1 MEFRITDAT
10 RSVEQESF
18 VISEPRRPNPRS
30 SFNAKRALDI
40 TVASLA
46 LLFVAPLL
54 LIIAL
59 LVRLQDG
66 QAAIFSHTRYGQNG
80 RTFKC
85 LKLRS
90 MVPDAADRLQ
100 ELLERDPEAKRQ
112 WELTQKLVDDPRITP
127 LGQFIRATSIDELP
141 QLINVLKGDMSL
153 VGPRPIS
160 LSERSKYGE
169 NFADYCSVRPGITGL
184 WQVSGRSDVSYPE
197 RVRMDTTYAQNRTFW
212 GDVLIML
219 KTIPAVLKS
228 EGAR

>member
-10 RSVEQESF
+10 RGVEQESF
-18 VISEPRRPNPRS
+18 VISEPRRPNPRN

-90 MVPDAADRLQ
+90 MVPDAAERLQ
-100 ELLERDPEAKRQ
+100 ELLERDPDAKRE
-112 WELTQKLVDDPRITP
+112 WELTQKLVHDPRITP

-184 WQVSGRSDVSYPE
+184 WQVSGRSNVSYPE
-197 RVRMDTTYAQNRTFW
+197 RVRMDTTYALNRSFW
-212 GDVLIML
+212 GDIVIML

-228 EGAR
+228 DGAR

>member
-10 RSVEQESF
+10 RGVEQECF
-18 VISEPRRPNPRS
+18 VISEPRRPNPRN

-90 MVPDAADRLQ
+90 MVPDAAERLQ
-100 ELLERDPEAKRQ
+100 ELLERDPDAKRE
-112 WELTQKLVDDPRITP
+112 WELTQKLVHDPRITP

-184 WQVSGRSDVSYPE
+184 WQVSGRSNVSYPE
-197 RVRMDTTYAQNRTFW
+197 RVRMDTTYALNRSFW
-212 GDVLIML
+212 GDIVIML

-228 EGAR
+228 DGAR

>member
-10 RSVEQESF
+10 RGVEQESF
-18 VISEPRRPNPRS
+18 VISEPRRPNPRN
-30 SFNAKRALDI
+30 SFTAKRALDI
-40 TVASLA
+40 AVASLA

-85 LKLRS
+85 LKIRS
-90 MVPDAADRLQ
+90 MVPDAAERLQ
-100 ELLERDPEAKRQ
+100 ELLERDPEAKRE
-112 WELTQKLVDDPRITP
+112 WELTQKLIHDPRITP

-184 WQVSGRSDVSYPE
+184 WQVSGRSNVSYPE
-197 RVRMDTTYAQNRTFW
+197 RVRLDTTYALNRSFW
-212 GDVLIML
+212 GDIVIML

-228 EGAR
+228 DGAR

>member
-10 RSVEQESF
+10 RGVEQEGF
-18 VISEPRRPNPRS
+18 VISEPRRPNPRN
-30 SFNAKRALDI
+30 SFTAKRALDI
-40 TVASLA
+40 AVASLA

-66 QAAIFSHTRYGQNG
+66 KAAIFSHTRYGQNG

-85 LKLRS
+85 LKIRS
-90 MVPDAADRLQ
+90 MVPDAAERLQ
-100 ELLERDPEAKRQ
+100 ELLERDPDAKRE
-112 WELTQKLVDDPRITP
+112 WELTQKLTHDPRITP

-184 WQVSGRSDVSYPE
+184 WQVSGRSNVSYPE
-197 RVRMDTTYAQNRTFW
+197 RVRMDTAYALNRSFW
-212 GDVLIML
+212 GDIVIML

-228 EGAR
+228 DGAR

>member
-30 SFNAKRALDI
+30 PFNAKRALDI

-46 LLFVAPLL
+46 LLLVAPLL
-54 LIIAL
+54 LIMAL

-100 ELLERDPEAKRQ
+100 ELLERDPEAKRE

-197 RVRMDTTYAQNRTFW
+197 RVRMDTTYAQSRTFW

>member
-10 RSVEQESF
+10 RGVEQESF
-18 VISEPRRPNPRS
+18 VISEPRRPNPRN

-59 LVRLQDG
+59 LIRLQDG

-90 MVPDAADRLQ
+90 MVPDAAERLQ
-100 ELLERDPEAKRQ
+100 ELLERDPDAKRE
-112 WELTQKLVDDPRITP
+112 WELTQKLVHDPRITP

-184 WQVSGRSDVSYPE
+184 WQVSGRSNVSYPE
-197 RVRMDTTYAQNRTFW
+197 RVRMDTIYALNRSFW
-212 GDVLIML
+212 GDIVIML

-228 EGAR
+228 DGAR

>member
-10 RSVEQESF
+10 RGVEQESF
-18 VISEPRRPNPRS
+18 VISEPRRPNPRN

-59 LVRLQDG
+59 LIRLQDG

-90 MVPDAADRLQ
+90 MVPDAAERLQ
-100 ELLERDPEAKRQ
+100 ELLERDPDAKRE
-112 WELTQKLVDDPRITP
+112 WELTQKLVHDPRVTP
-127 LGQFIRATSIDELP
+127 MGQFIRATSIDELP

-184 WQVSGRSDVSYPE
+184 WQVSGRSNVSYPE
-197 RVRMDTTYAQNRTFW
+197 RVRMDTTYALNRSFW
-212 GDVLIML
+212 GDIVIML

-228 EGAR
+228 DGAR

>member
-10 RSVEQESF
+10 RGVEQEGF
-18 VISEPRRPNPRS
+18 VISEPRRPNPRN
-30 SFNAKRALDI
+30 SFNAKRALDVA
-40 TVASLA
+40 VASLA

-54 LIIAL
+54 LIIAA

-85 LKLRS
+85 LKIRS
-90 MVPDAADRLQ
+90 MVPDAAERLQ
-100 ELLERDPEAKRQ
+100 ELLERDPDAKRE
-112 WELTQKLVDDPRITP
+112 WELTQKLTHDPRITP

-184 WQVSGRSDVSYPE
+184 WQVSGRSNVSYPE
-197 RVRMDTTYAQNRTFW
+197 RVRMDTTYALNRSFW
-212 GDVLIML
+212 GDIVIML

-228 EGAR
+228 DGAR

>member
-10 RSVEQESF
+10 RGVEQESF
-18 VISEPRRPNPRS
+18 VISEPRRPNPRN
-30 SFNAKRALDI
+30 SFTAKRALDI
-40 TVASLA
+40 AVASLA

-85 LKLRS
+85 LKIRS
-90 MVPDAADRLQ
+90 MVPDAAERLQ
-100 ELLERDPEAKRQ
+100 ELLERDPEAKRE
-112 WELTQKLVDDPRITP
+112 WELTQKLVHDPRITP

-184 WQVSGRSDVSYPE
+184 WQVSGRSNVSYPE
-197 RVRMDTTYAQNRTFW
+197 RVRMDTTYALNRSFW
-212 GDVLIML
+212 GDIVIML

-228 EGAR
+228 DGAR

>member
-10 RSVEQESF
+10 RGVEQEGF
-18 VISEPRRPNPRS
+18 VISEPRRPNPRN
-30 SFNAKRALDI
+30 SFNAKRALDVA
-40 TVASLA
+40 VASLA

-54 LIIAL
+54 LIIAA

-85 LKLRS
+85 LKIRS
-90 MVPDAADRLQ
+90 MVPDAAERLQ
-100 ELLERDPEAKRQ
+100 ELLERDPDAKRE
-112 WELTQKLVDDPRITP
+112 WELTQKLTHDPRITP

-184 WQVSGRSDVSYPE
+184 WQVSGRSNVSYPE
-197 RVRMDTTYAQNRTFW
+197 RVRMDTAYALNRSFW
-212 GDVLIML
+212 GDIVIML

-228 EGAR
+228 DGAR

>member
-10 RSVEQESF
+10 AGVENDSF
-18 VISEPRRPNPRS
+18 VISEPHRPNPRN
-30 SFNAKRALDI
+30 SFNAKRAVDI
-40 TVASLA
+40 LAASLG
-46 LLFVAPLL
+46 LIFVAPLL
-54 LIIAL
+54 LIVGL

-66 QAAIFSHTRYGQNG
+66 NAAIFSHTRYGRYG

-85 LKLRS
+85 YKLRS
-90 MVPDAADRLQ
+90 MVPDAAERLQ
-100 ELLERDPEAKRQ
+100 ALLDSDPVAKRE
-112 WELTQKLVDDPRITP
+112 WDLTQKLTHDPRITP
-127 LGQFIRATSIDELP
+127 LGRFIRATSIDELP

-184 WQVSGRSDVSYPE
+184 WQISGRNKISYPE
-197 RVRMDTTYAQNRTFW
+197 RVRMDTAYARTRSFW
-212 GDVLIML
+212 GDIMIIL

-228 EGAR
+228 DGAY

>member
-10 RSVEQESF
+10 RGVEQEGF
-18 VISEPRRPNPRS
+18 VISEPRRPNPRN
-30 SFNAKRALDI
+30 SFTAKRALDVA
-40 TVASLA
+40 VASLA

-54 LIIAL
+54 LIVAA

-66 QAAIFSHTRYGQNG
+66 SAAIFSHTRYGQNG

-85 LKLRS
+85 YKLRS
-90 MVPDAADRLQ
+90 MVPDAAERLQ
-100 ELLERDPEAKRQ
+100 ELLERDPEAKRE
-112 WELTQKLVDDPRITP
+112 WELTQKLVHDPRITP

-169 NFADYCSVRPGITGL
+169 NFADYCSVRPSITGL
-184 WQVSGRSDVSYPE
+184 WQVSGRSNVSYPE
-197 RVRMDTTYAQNRTFW
+197 RVRMDTAYAQNRSFW
-212 GDVLIML
+212 GDIVIML

-228 EGAR
+228 DGAR

>member
-10 RSVEQESF
+10 RGVEQESF

-90 MVPDAADRLQ
+90 MVPDAAERLQ
-100 ELLERDPEAKRQ
+100 ELLERDPDAKRE
-112 WELTQKLVDDPRITP
+112 WELTQKLVHDPRITP

-197 RVRMDTTYAQNRTFW
+197 RVRMDTTYAQSRTFW